1 MNPHIDQL
9 HSYPFEKLAA
19 LKQGIHPEAT
29 LAHIALSIGEPQHA
43 APAFVLAELKAQL
56 SQLSRYPST
65 RGLPQLRQAI
75 ARWLQQRF
83 DLAPDSVDPDTQ
95 ILPVNGTR
103 EALFAIAQAMIDPRS
118 RPVVMMPNPFYQ
130 IYEGAALLSGAEPY
144 YLNTTTQTDFLP
156 DFESV
161 PESVWQRC
169 RLIYIC
175 SPGNPTGRVIPVPRL
190 QWLIEAAERY
200 DFVIASDECYS
211 EIYMDEHAPPVGLL
225 QAAAQMGNTRFER
238 CVVFHS
244 LSKRSNLPGLRSGF
258 VAGDARILE
267 SFSGTGPIM
276 VAPCPCTTSM
286 PVSLHGPMRRMSAP
300 TARRIGKNSTRYWM
314 SSAIRWRSSA
324 PRPVFTSGRNCHRT
338 IPSLPANCLRHRT

>member
-211 EIYMDEHAPPVGLL
+211 EIYMDEHAPGR
-225 QAAAQMGNTRFER
+225 A
-238 CVVFHS
+238 
-244 LSKRSNLPGLRSGF
+244 
-258 VAGDARILE
+258 VAGRGANGQYTVRALRGIPQPVQALEPARAALG
-267 SFSGTGPIM
+267 F
-276 VAPCPCTTSM
+276 
-286 PVSLHGPMRRMSAP
+286 RR
-300 TARRIGKNSTRYWM
+300 RRCAYPG
-314 SSAIRWRSSA
+314 
-324 PRPVFTSGRNCHRT
+324 VFFQVPDLSW
-338 IPSLPANCLRHRT
+338 LRHAPAPPVCQYRCMVR